1 MTLAGVPTWLLERDR
16 ETAVLRL
23 GGDWLAR
30 ETGMRSQ
37 DELRRIEAAS
47 RAVGPVRLDTSRVGG
62 WDSAL
67 VAFICAL
74 DAAIELDLSAL
85 PDPLDRL
92 LSLARAG
99 RASSK
104 DGGPQPR
111 RSVLWRV
118 GTGVTAL
125 WVQLGTFAGLIGES
139 LLSVPAAATGRLQA
153 RAVDVLELV
162 KACGADALPIIAI
175 VNGLVGAILGFVG
188 AVQLQRFGAATYVID
203 LVGVAVVREMAPIMT
218 AIVMAG
224 RTGGAYAAQIAT
236 MQGNEE
242 VDALQTLGISV
253 DQFLVVPRIIAALTM
268 TPLLYAYGCFMGLL
282 GGLVVC
288 IAVLHMSPVTFFVH
302 LRPAIP
308 WTEFAIGLTKS
319 ICFGTFVAFAGCRTG
334 LAAGR
339 SAFDVGRAATHAVVQ
354 GIIGIIALDAV
365 FAACTNVMGL

>member
-1 MTLAGVPTWLLERDR
+1 M
-16 ETAVLRL
+16 
-23 GGDWLAR
+23 
-30 ETGMRSQ
+30 
-37 DELRRIEAAS
+37 
-47 RAVGPVRLDTSRVGG
+47 
-62 WDSAL
+62 
-67 VAFICAL
+67 
-74 DAAIELDLSAL
+74 
-85 PDPLDRL
+85 DRL